1 MLRDGRTKEALDP
14 LAEKLKRLIKMN
26 KECLGQEHEMRLKM
40 LGLMRERNLY
50 LEKCRAIEQ
59 FGERIDWQGTNEDDT
74 DLLANIHE
82 ILYMQQD
89 ETGESMEEEMQE
101 QEFNTSDNER

>member
-1 MLRDGRTKEALDP
+1 
-14 LAEKLKRLIKMN
+14 
-26 KECLGQEHEMRLKM
+26 MRMKM

-59 FGERIDWQGTNEDDT
+59 FGERIDWQGTNDDDT
-74 DLLANIHE
+74 DFLANIHE
-82 ILYMQQD
+82 VLYMQQD

-101 QEFNTSDNER
+101 QEFNTSDGERQMLQMEMGRAGGAGHQQQNMMGGGGQAAMGQ

>member
-1 MLRDGRTKEALDP
+1 
-14 LAEKLKRLIKMN
+14 MN
-26 KECLGQEHEMRLKM
+26 KQCLGQEHEMRIKM
-40 LGLMRERNLY
+40 IGLMRERNLY

-74 DLLANIHE
+74 DFLANIHE
-82 ILYMQQD
+82 VLYMQQD

-101 QEFNTSDNER
+101 

>member
-1 MLRDGRTKEALDP
+1 
-14 LAEKLKRLIKMN
+14 
-26 KECLGQEHEMRLKM
+26 M

-74 DLLANIHE
+74 DFLANIHE
-82 ILYMQQD
+82 VLYMQQEDDD
-89 ETGESMEEEMQE
+89 EDGDSQNDISGENEMKE
-101 QEFNTSDNER
+101 QDFSGEAEAVGE

>member
-1 MLRDGRTKEALDP
+1 MK
-14 LAEKLKRLIKMN
+14 
-26 KECLGQEHEMRLKM
+26 LKM

-59 FGERIDWQGTNEDDT
+59 FGERIDWQGTTDEDT
-74 DLLANIHE
+74 DFLTNLHE

-101 QEFNTSDNER
+101 QEFSNGSDQEGQHT

>member
-1 MLRDGRTKEALDP
+1 
-14 LAEKLKRLIKMN
+14 MN
-26 KECLGQEHEMRLKM
+26 KQCLGQEHEMRIKM
-40 LGLMRERNLY
+40 IGLMRERNLY

-74 DLLANIHE
+74 DFLANIHE

-101 QEFNTSDNER
+101 QEFGNVDDDDISNGPAMMQMEMGRN

>member
-1 MLRDGRTKEALDP
+1 
-14 LAEKLKRLIKMN
+14 
-26 KECLGQEHEMRLKM
+26 M

-74 DLLANIHE
+74 DFLANIHE
-82 ILYMQQD
+82 VLYMQQEDDD
-89 ETGESMEEEMQE
+89 EDGDSQDISGENEMKE
-101 QEFNTSDNER
+101 HDFSGEAEAVGE